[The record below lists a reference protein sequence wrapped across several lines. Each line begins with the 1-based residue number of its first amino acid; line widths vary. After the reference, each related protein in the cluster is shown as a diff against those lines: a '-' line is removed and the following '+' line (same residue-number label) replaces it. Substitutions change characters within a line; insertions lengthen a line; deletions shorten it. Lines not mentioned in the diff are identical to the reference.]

1 MKALLTALCLLFC
14 LAVSAQNDEHYLISL
29 ETNNIEIE
37 SNFYINKIYDGR
49 FKEDVECAKIH
60 WKFKNS
66 GKFKSPF
73 VDELGSFLAVVYQK
87 RVKKEYQFV

>member
-1 MKALLTALCLLFC
+1 MI
-14 LAVSAQNDEHYLISL
+14 EHYLISFR
-29 ETNNIEIE
+29 ERCNEIE

-49 FKEDVECAKIH
+49 QFKEMWSAQKIH

-73 VDELGSFLAVVYQK
+73 VDELGSFFAVIYQK
-87 RVKKEYQFV
+87 KKG